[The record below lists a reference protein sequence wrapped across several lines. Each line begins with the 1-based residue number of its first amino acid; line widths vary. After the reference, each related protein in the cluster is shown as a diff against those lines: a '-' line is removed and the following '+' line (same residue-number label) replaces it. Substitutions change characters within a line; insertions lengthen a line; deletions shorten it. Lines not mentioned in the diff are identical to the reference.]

1 MLPPLAPLHH
11 RSTLQLAAD
20 VHAMLS
26 PESVL
31 EPLNASTEP
40 WVRSIVWTDFRVAVT
55 LFVVAPL
62 ALLGWSVVSC
72 RPPSL
77 GGEKITNPPRTSEVA
92 LRLMTSYWQASSLL
106 LITVLLNVQESQLG
120 VATGLIAQAMIVL
133 SLWWWTDLND
143 EIDGAEPTALISA
156 FSSWRVLA
164 SFAATAGVVVQVPFQ
179 PCVFAPALVDDA
191 SCAAWLE
198 PPKFAAQILDLTPSP
213 ELGLVAAGSCSLY
226 FAVLAY
232 YCAVLLPQVGR
243 SGRAPRPRLMDVAS
257 PIGAWRM
264 LGFIG
269 AQADAEG

>member
-1 MLPPLAPLHH
+1 
-11 RSTLQLAAD
+11 
-20 VHAMLS
+20 MLS

-55 LFVVAPL
+55 LLVVAPL

-156 FSSWRVLA
+156 LSCGGFSRVLPRRRA
-164 SFAATAGVVVQVPFQ
+164 SSFKFRSSRAFSHQPSWPTRAARPG
-179 PCVFAPALVDDA
+179 
-191 SCAAWLE
+191 SNRRN
-198 PPKFAAQILDLTPSP
+198 SP
-213 ELGLVAAGSCSLY
+213 R
-226 FAVLAY
+226 
-232 YCAVLLPQVGR
+232 R
-243 SGRAPRPRLMDVAS
+243 SS
-257 PIGAWRM
+257 T
-264 LGFIG
+264 
-269 AQADAEG
+269 

>member
-1 MLPPLAPLHH
+1 
-11 RSTLQLAAD
+11 
-20 VHAMLS
+20 MLS

-31 EPLNASTEP
+31 EPLNAATEP

-72 RPPSL
+72 RPSAL
-77 GGEKITNPPRTSEVA
+77 GGSANPPSTSEVA

-106 LITVLLNVQESQLG
+106 LITVALNVQESQLG
-120 VATGLIAQAMIVL
+120 VATGLVAQAMIVV
-133 SLWWWTDLND
+133 SLWWWKDLSD
-143 EIDGAEPTALISA
+143 EIEGAEPRSALVAA
-156 FSSWRVLA
+156 FASWRLLA
-164 SFAATAGVVVQVPFQ
+164 SAAATAGVLVQIPFQ
-179 PCVFAPALVDDA
+179 PCVSAPTLTADA

-198 PPKFAAQILDLTPSP
+198 PPKFAARLIGLAPSP
-213 ELGLVAAGSCSLY
+213 ELGVVANGFCALY

-232 YCAVLLPQVGR
+232 YGFVLLPKVGR
-243 SGRAPRPRLMDVAS
+243 GGRAPRTALMDVAS

-269 AQADAEG
+269 EQGGADPARLKD